1 MLWEGLINVTW
12 VVLDV
17 VLKDCNLVVEN
28 FALSNEFDA
37 NDGLVDLH
45 LRGTLDNFGF
55 FQALYV

>member
-1 MLWEGLINVTW
+1 M
-12 VVLDV
+12 LDV